1 MFEKGTFEQYH
12 FMANEKMITS
22 CCICGGGPAGIMLG
36 FLLARAG
43 IDVIVLEKHADFFR
57 DFRGDTIH
65 PSTIQLMHE
74 LGLLDAFLQVP
85 HQEVAQLSGYFNGV
99 DVQIGDFTHLKVAK
113 PILALMPQW
122 DFLNFISQQA
132 AKYPGF
138 TLLQEAKVYELIKEG
153 SRVTGIKADT
163 PDGTIE
169 IKADLI
175 VGADGRSSDVRKLAG
190 LKVINT
196 GAPIDVLWFRLSK
209 NPATDPKQTLGRFE
223 GNRMMVLLNRG
234 DYWQCAYV
242 IMKGELETIQGRGID
257 GFRKDVIAISPFFK
271 DRVTEL
277 KDWNDIKLLN
287 VVIDHLEKW
296 YAEGVLCIG
305 DASHAMSPVGGVGI
319 NLAIQDAVAAA
330 NILYPHLLKK
340 ERITIDVLRKIQQRR
355 AFPARMIQRMQVIIQ
370 NGIVRRK
377 QTADTKQ
384 SIPFFLKLF
393 KMFPF
398 LTRMPAKIIGMGIR
412 PEHIK
417 TPDTIPQK

>member
-1 MFEKGTFEQYH
+1 
-12 FMANEKMITS
+12 MANNKMITG

-43 IDVIVLEKHADFFR
+43 VEVIVLEKHADFFR

-65 PSTIQLMHE
+65 PSTIQLMYE
-74 LGLLDAFLQVP
+74 LGLLDAFLQIP
-85 HQEVAQLSGYFNGV
+85 HQEVEQLNGYFNGV

-113 PILALMPQW
+113 PILAMMPQW

-132 AKYPGF
+132 SKYPGF
-138 TLLQEAKVYELIKEG
+138 TLLQEATVYELIKEG
-153 SRVTGIKADT
+153 SRTTGIKANA
-163 PDGTIE
+163 PNGTIE

-175 VGADGRSSDVRKLAG
+175 VGADGRSSDVRRLAG
-190 LKVINT
+190 LNVINT

-242 IMKGELETIQGRGID
+242 IMKGELETIQSKGIE
-257 GFRKDVIAISPFFK
+257 GFRDDVIAISPFFK
-271 DRVTEL
+271 DRVMEL
-277 KDWNDIKLLN
+277 KDWTDIKLLN

-296 YAEGVLCIG
+296 YDDGVLCIG

-330 NILYPHLLKK
+330 NILYPCLQKKESVSISLLK
-340 ERITIDVLRKIQQRR
+340 KIQQRR
-355 AFPARMIQRMQVIIQ
+355 EFPARMIQRMQVIIQ

-377 QTADTKQ
+377 QTAGAKQ
-384 SIPFFLKLF
+384 TVPFFLKLF
-393 KMFPF
+393 KLFPF
-398 LTRMPAKIIGMGIR
+398 LTRLPAKVIGMGIR
-412 PEHIK
+412 PEHIR
-417 TPDTIPQK
+417 TPDSTIQK

>member
-1 MFEKGTFEQYH
+1 MT
-12 FMANEKMITS
+12 NNSLTTN

-43 IDVIVLEKHADFFR
+43 IEVVVLEKHADFFR

-74 LGLLDAFLQVP
+74 LNLLDAFLQVP
-85 HQEVAQLSGYFNGV
+85 HQEVDQLNGQFNGV
-99 DVQIGDFTHLKVAK
+99 DVQIADFTHLKVAK

-122 DFLNFISQQA
+122 DFLNFISRQA
-132 AKYPGF
+132 SKYPGF
-138 TLLQEAKVYELIKEG
+138 TLLTEAVVYELIKDG
-153 SRVTGIKADT
+153 QRTTGIKANT
-163 PDGTIE
+163 PNGPIE
-169 IKADLI
+169 IHANLI
-175 VGADGRSSDVRKLAG
+175 VGADGRSSDVRRLAG
-190 LKVINT
+190 LNVINT

-209 NPATDPKQTLGRFE
+209 NSATDPKQTLGRFE

-242 IMKGELETIQGRGID
+242 IMKGELETIKSKGIE
-257 GFRKDVIAISPFFK
+257 GFHDDVIAICPFFR
-271 DRVTEL
+271 DRVNEL
-277 KDWNDIKLLN
+277 NDWNDIKLLN

-296 YAEGVLCIG
+296 YAEGVVCIG

-330 NILYPHLLKK
+330 NILYPSLLRK
-340 ERITIDVLRKIQQRR
+340 ESIPITVLKKIQQRR
-355 AFPARMIQRMQVIIQ
+355 EFPARVIQRMQVIMQ

-377 QTADTKQ
+377 NTPGEKQTL
-384 SIPFFLKLF
+384 PFFLKMF
-393 KMFPF
+393 KRFPF
-398 LTRMPAKIIGMGIR
+398 LTRIPAKIIGMGIR

-417 TPDTIPQK
+417 TPDVGKVEIQK